1 MRVIYVF
8 YADTFLLQNFLMD
21 FAALCGANYFLKRRQ
36 KAGRLAK
43 AAALYAVVSLLL
55 LLVIHNYVLYLL
67 FIHFAV
73 NTSMVWLCFGWH
85 GKREF
90 LENWAVIY
98 ISVILFGGIA
108 GWITDWGILPRNYA
122 VITMLIVPAG
132 YGILTY
138 FMQRREFA
146 NQLFLV
152 RLKKEERC
160 KKLEAYWDSGNQL
173 RDPYTGQAVSIISHS
188 AAAEFV
194 NRERDA
200 IRYVPFRALGTEHG
214 LMEVF
219 TVEELCIFDGRKE
232 HRITPAVIGIANPGL
247 LEHKEYDMIL
257 HASLL

>member
-8 YADTFLLQNFLMD
+8 YADTFLLQNFVMD
-21 FAALCGANYFLKRRQ
+21 FAALCGANYFLRRRR
-36 KAGRLAK
+36 KAVRLAGFS
-43 AAALYAVVSLLL
+43 ALYSVISLAL

-67 FIHFAV
+67 FMHFV
-73 NTSMVWLCFGWH
+73 MNTGMVWSCFGWR

-98 ISVILFGGIA
+98 ISVILFGGISQ
-108 GWITDWGILPRNYA
+108 WIADWGIMPQNYA
-122 VITMLIVPAG
+122 VFALLAVPAG

-138 FMQRREFA
+138 FMQRKDFA

-152 RLKKEERC
+152 CLKKEERC

-173 RDPYTGQAVSIISHS
+173 RDPYTGQAVSIISHR

-194 NRERDA
+194 NRDRDA
-200 IRYVPFRALGTEHG
+200 IRYVPYRALGTEHG

-219 TVEELCIFDGRKE
+219 TVEELCIFDGGRE
-232 HRITPAVIGIANPGL
+232 RRIAPAVIGIANPGL
-247 LEHKEYDMIL
+247 LEQKEYDMIL